1 MFSPGAAF
9 LWRTAWRTKRKSVRE
24 RLEPSR
30 KETEHEKKRK
40 KKGAGR
46 KILPFHYQSGPSQ
59 KFVSKMRKN
68 KQHYVKVL
76 LKRFHLNGHT
86 TEIYPRTQKLELTY
100 KTPSL
105 TFRVKIWKE
114 YIFSK
119 DTEPTRSF
127 LCVRFYLFVNIR
139 RKLFESLAG
148 K

>member
-1 MFSPGAAF
+1 
-9 LWRTAWRTKRKSVRE
+9 
-24 RLEPSR
+24 
-30 KETEHEKKRK
+30 
-40 KKGAGR
+40 
-46 KILPFHYQSGPSQ
+46 
-59 KFVSKMRKN
+59 MRKN

-100 KTPSL
+100 KSPSL

-139 RKLFESLAG
+139 RKSFESLAG

>member
-1 MFSPGAAF
+1 MLHNKWNIKCF
-9 LWRTAWRTKRKSVRE
+9 L
-24 RLEPSR
+24 LEPRSCGGLRDEPKESLCGNTR
-30 KETEHEKKRK
+30 KNE

-86 TEIYPRTQKLELTY
+86 TEIYLRTQKLELTY

-105 TFRVKIWKE
+105 TFRVKI
-114 YIFSK
+114 
-119 DTEPTRSF
+119 
-127 LCVRFYLFVNIR
+127 
-139 RKLFESLAG
+139 
-148 K
+148 

>member
-1 MFSPGAAF
+1 
-9 LWRTAWRTKRKSVRE
+9 
-24 RLEPSR
+24 
-30 KETEHEKKRK
+30 
-40 KKGAGR
+40 
-46 KILPFHYQSGPSQ
+46 
-59 KFVSKMRKN
+59 MRKN

-119 DTEPTRSF
+119 DRAHQIILVRAF
-127 LCVRFYLFVNIR
+127 LFIR
-139 RKLFESLAG
+139 KHS
-148 K
+148 